1 MFLALP
7 TLYSEDKRKYD
18 TSAIEETLQFLDKH
32 SYRGVILNKSTVE
45 PTSTQQWDTKYR
57 LSMIHNPEFLTARTA
72 SKDFANQKHI
82 VLGCGKYCTQDQ
94 KNMVSSWYKKCFP
107 SANISTCLSNESEMM
122 KITANSFYATKIQF
136 FNEIY
141 SLCNTLGIDYDRC
154 IDLVLKNNW
163 VNPMHTTVPGP
174 DGKLSYGGAC
184 FPKDTNALCSLMERQ
199 GVYRKVL
206 EATIQEQKEMRS

>member
-1 MFLALP
+1 MKIGIVGLGFVGSAIHDFLENYNKEHNSAYTIILHDKYKNGGFGSLSECLETDILFLALP

-107 SANISTCLSNESEMM
+107 SSNISTC
-122 KITANSFYATKIQF
+122 
-136 FNEIY
+136 
-141 SLCNTLGIDYDRC
+141 
-154 IDLVLKNNW
+154 
-163 VNPMHTTVPGP
+163 
-174 DGKLSYGGAC
+174 
-184 FPKDTNALCSLMERQ
+184 
-199 GVYRKVL
+199 
-206 EATIQEQKEMRS
+206 